1 MAYSATGLNPGAAN
15 SKGGPDI
22 SSYTSTDAIA
32 TVEGAG
38 YFNNAATVIA
48 NNASHGLLVI
58 FDTTNNLT
66 HLRAFTVSS
75 GVVTLH
81 DPTIT

>member
-1 MAYSATGLNPGAAN
+1 MAYSVTGLNPGAGN
-15 SKGGPDI
+15 SKGGPDV
-22 SSYTSTDAIA
+22 SSYSSADAIA

-38 YFNNAATVIA
+38 YFNNAHDNIT
-48 NNASHGLLVI
+48 NLNSHGLIVI
-58 FDTTNNLT
+58 FDTTNDLT
-66 HLRAFTVSS
+66 HLRGYTVAS

>member
-1 MAYSATGLNPGAAN
+1 MAYSESGLNPGAAN

-22 SSYTSTDAIA
+22 STYTSTDAIA

-38 YFNNAATVIA
+38 YFNSASEVLDNANSLGAIM
-48 NNASHGLLVI
+48 I
-58 FDTTNNLT
+58 FDTTNTLS
-66 HLRAFTVSS
+66 HLRGYSVAS

>member
-1 MAYSATGLNPGAAN
+1 MAYSATGLNPGAGN

-22 SSYTSTDAIA
+22 TSYTSADAIA
-32 TVEGAG
+32 DVEGVG
-38 YFNNAATVIA
+38 YFNSASDVIT
-48 NNASHGLLVI
+48 NNASHGLVVI

-66 HLRAFTVSS
+66 HLRGFTVAS